1 MLMHVTDM
9 VMHID
14 NKLGEVSRRTV
25 EKTLTGA
32 QGVIHAHFNDLRP
45 HLMLVSYDTDSTSS
59 FEILAQVTN
68 QQLCAERVG

>member
-1 MLMHVTDM
+1 MHVTDM

-14 NKLGEVSRRTV
+14 NTLGVDSRRNI
-25 EKTLTGA
+25 EQALTGSRGIIQA
-32 QGVIHAHFNDLRP
+32 QFNERRP

-59 FEILAQVTN
+59 FEILAQVTS